1 VTDQNYILEK
11 DIVSIPQNI
20 KDSVIRIAVVEDDKT
35 VRDGLQMLLNG
46 SPGFSCVAA
55 YGNGEDA
62 LAELPEVNPDVVLM
76 DINLPGMSGIECI
89 IALKEQNL
97 TMLFIMLTVFEN
109 SDAIFQSLSAG
120 ASGYLLK
127 QTPPAK
133 LLESIQDVYHGG
145 SPMSG
150 EIARKVVQSFQH
162 PAAAAKQ
169 LPGLTKRE
177 DEILSY
183 LVKGYFYKEIAG
195 LLFIS
200 TETVRTHIRN
210 IYEKLQV
217 RTRTEAILK
226 YLNK

>member
-1 VTDQNYILEK
+1 MSYSENSQQE
-11 DIVSIPQNI
+11 P
-20 KDSVIRIAVVEDDKT
+20 IRIAVVEDDKT
-35 VRDGLQMLLNG
+35 VREGLQMLLNG
-46 SPGFSCVAA
+46 SLGFSCVAT

-62 LAELPEVNPDVVLM
+62 VAGLPAVKPDVALM
-76 DINLPGMSGIECI
+76 DINLPGISGIECI
-89 IALKEQNL
+89 LALKEQKIPIQ
-97 TMLFIMLTVFEN
+97 FIMLTVFED
-109 SDAIFQSLSAG
+109 SDDIFHSLSAG

-133 LLESIQDVYHGG
+133 LLEAIQDVYRGG

-162 PAAAAKQ
+162 PLPDYAAAN
-169 LPGLTKRE
+169 GLTKRE
-177 DEILSY
+177 DEILGY

-200 TETVRTHIRN
+200 VETVRTHIRN

-217 RTRTEAILK
+217 RTRSEAILK

>member
-1 VTDQNYILEK
+1 MMSQDTSGQK
-11 DIVSIPQNI
+11 T
-20 KDSVIRIAVVEDDKT
+20 IRIAVVEDDKT
-35 VRDGLQMLLNG
+35 VREGLQMLLSG

-62 LAELPEVNPDVVLM
+62 VAGLPEVKPDVVLM
-76 DINLPGMSGIECI
+76 DIHLPGISGIECI
-89 IALKEQNL
+89 LALKDQKL
-97 TMLFIMLTVFEN
+97 AGQFIMLTVFEDA
-109 SDAIFQSLSAG
+109 DAIFHSLSAG

-133 LLESIQDVYHGG
+133 LLEAIQDVFRGG

-162 PAAAAKQ
+162 PLPDYAAAN
-169 LPGLTKRE
+169 GLTKRE
-177 DEILSY
+177 EEILTY

-200 TETVRTHIRN
+200 VETVRTHIRN

-217 RTRTEAILK
+217 RTRSEAILK

>member
-1 VTDQNYILEK
+1 MTISEDKK
-11 DIVSIPQNI
+11 DNI
-20 KDSVIRIAVVEDDKT
+20 IRIAVVEDDKT

-46 SPGFSCVAA
+46 SPGFLCVAV
-55 YGNGEDA
+55 YGTGEEA
-62 LAELPEVNPDVVLM
+62 VAGLQAVKPDVVLM
-76 DINLPGMSGIECI
+76 DINLPGMNGIECI
-89 IALKEQNL
+89 ISLKEQNL
-97 TMLFIMLTVFEN
+97 SMLFIMLTVFEN

-120 ASGYLLK
+120 ANGYLLK

-133 LLESIQDVYHGG
+133 LLESIQDVFHGG

-162 PAAAAKQ
+162 PEGTAKQ

-177 DEILSY
+177 EEILSY

-226 YLNK
+226 YLKK

>member
-1 VTDQNYILEK
+1 MSNPQKIQDNIL
-11 DIVSIPQNI
+11 
-20 KDSVIRIAVVEDDKT
+20 RIAIVEDDKT
-35 VRDGLQMLLNG
+35 VREGLQMLLIG

-62 LAELPEVNPDVVLM
+62 VAGLPEVNPDVVLM
-76 DINLPGMSGIECI
+76 DINLPGMNGIECI
-89 IALKEQNL
+89 IALKVQNL
-97 TMLFIMLTVFEN
+97 SMLFIMLTVFEN
-109 SDAIFQSLSAG
+109 TDSIFQSLSAG

-133 LLESIQDVYHGG
+133 LLESIEDVYHGG

-162 PAAAAKQ
+162 PVSAPNQ
-169 LPGLTKRE
+169 LVGLTKRE
-177 DEILSY
+177 EEILSY
-183 LVKGYFYKEIAG
+183 LAKGYFYKEIAG

-217 RTRTEAILK
+217 RTRTEAIVK
-226 YLNK
+226 YLTK

>member
-1 VTDQNYILEK
+1 
-11 DIVSIPQNI
+11 
-20 KDSVIRIAVVEDDKT
+20 
-35 VRDGLQMLLNG
+35 MLLNG
-46 SPGFSCVAA
+46 SPGFTCVAA

-62 LAELPEVNPDVVLM
+62 VARLPEANPDVVLM
-76 DINLPGMSGIECI
+76 DINLPGISGIECI
-89 IALKEQNL
+89 LALKEQKVP
-97 TMLFIMLTVFEN
+97 MQFIMLTVFE
-109 SDAIFQSLSAG
+109 DADDIFHSLSAG
-120 ASGYLLK
+120 ATGYLLK
-127 QTPPAK
+127 QTPPVK
-133 LLESIQDVYHGG
+133 LLEAIQDVYRGG

-162 PAAAAKQ
+162 PVPNYASANS
-169 LPGLTKRE
+169 LTKRE

-200 TETVRTHIRN
+200 VETVRTHIRN

-217 RTRTEAILK
+217 RTRSEAILK